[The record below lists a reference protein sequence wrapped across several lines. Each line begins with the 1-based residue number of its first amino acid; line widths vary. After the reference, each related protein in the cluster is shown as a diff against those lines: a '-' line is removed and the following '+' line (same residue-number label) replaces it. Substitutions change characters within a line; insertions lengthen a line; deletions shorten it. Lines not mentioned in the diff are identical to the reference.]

1 MKGTCGLHMTE
12 SLSDVVRTDRGS
24 WSRHFEEEIVEVGTK
39 VRLIF
44 KV

>member
-1 MKGTCGLHMTE
+1 MKWTCGLHMTE
-12 SLSDVVRTDRGS
+12 SLSDVVRMDRC
-24 WSRHFEEEIVEVGTK
+24 REEIVEK